1 MKTLI
6 KRVMRHSYFIGVASI
21 FYPSLIQIDTI
32 DMPQESDS
40 KNMADDWKQIGSYI
54 STAYEFHRS

>member
-1 MKTLI
+1 
-6 KRVMRHSYFIGVASI
+6 MRHSYFIGVASI